1 MQFLFTPAMT
11 DLVKWV
17 TSVSLAGM
25 GATSIISQSVPVAQ
39 PADISQY
46 IEGGAL
52 GILAFVIWWLLQNFS
67 KTQRDIAD
75 ALRDVE
81 EQVATLLQRI
91 DE

>member
-1 MQFLFTPAMT
+1 MQFLLTPAMT

-25 GATSIISQSVPVAQ
+25 GATSIVSQQS
-39 PADISQY
+39 ADISQY
-46 IEGGAL
+46 IEGGSL

-81 EQVATLLQRI
+81 RQVATLLQKV
-91 DE
+91 EE

>member
-1 MQFLFTPAMT
+1 MQFLLTPAMT

-25 GATSIISQSVPVAQ
+25 GATSIVSQQS
-39 PADISQY
+39 ADISQY
-46 IEGGAL
+46 IEGGSL

-67 KTQRDIAD
+67 TTQRDIAD

-81 EQVATLLQRI
+81 RQVATLLQKV
-91 DE
+91 EE

>member
-1 MQFLFTPAMT
+1 MQLLLTPAMT

-25 GATSIISQSVPVAQ
+25 GATSIASQQS
-39 PADISQY
+39 ADISQY
-46 IEGGAL
+46 IEGGSL

-81 EQVATLLQRI
+81 EQVAVLLQRI

>member
-25 GATSIISQSVPVAQ
+25 GATSIISQRIPVTQ
-39 PADISQY
+39 PVDIGQY
-46 IEGGAL
+46 IEGGSL
-52 GILAFVIWWLLQNFS
+52 GILAFVIWWLLQNCS

-81 EQVATLLQRI
+81 QQVATLLQRI

>member
-1 MQFLFTPAMT
+1 MQFLLTPAMT
-11 DLVKWV
+11 ALVKWV

-25 GATSIISQSVPVAQ
+25 GATSIVSQQST
-39 PADISQY
+39 DISQY
-46 IEGGAL
+46 IEGGSL

>member
-1 MQFLFTPAMT
+1 MQFLLTPAMT

-25 GATSIISQSVPVAQ
+25 GATSIISQRIPITQLVDVG
-39 PADISQY
+39 QY
-46 IEGGAL
+46 IEGGSL

-81 EQVATLLQRI
+81 QQVATLLQRI

>member
-1 MQFLFTPAMT
+1 MQFLLTPAMT

-25 GATSIISQSVPVAQ
+25 GATSIVSPQS
-39 PADISQY
+39 ADISQY
-46 IEGGAL
+46 IEGGSI

-81 EQVATLLQRI
+81 RQVATLLQKV
-91 DE
+91 EE

>member
-1 MQFLFTPAMT
+1 MQFLLTPAMT

-25 GATSIISQSVPVAQ
+25 GATSIISQKVPITQ
-39 PADISQY
+39 PVDVGQY
-46 IEGGAL
+46 IEGGSL

-81 EQVATLLQRI
+81 QQVATLLQRI